1 MIYQTV
7 DRRRGRTCSLR
18 FVGVVEYFM
27 VWSRRGYSFIGERK
41 PQSMTALIKAAD
53 AEYFPDC
60 NKNREPREALL
71 H

>member
-1 MIYQTV
+1 
-7 DRRRGRTCSLR
+7 LR

-27 VWSRRGYSFIGERK
+27 VWNRRGYSFIGERK